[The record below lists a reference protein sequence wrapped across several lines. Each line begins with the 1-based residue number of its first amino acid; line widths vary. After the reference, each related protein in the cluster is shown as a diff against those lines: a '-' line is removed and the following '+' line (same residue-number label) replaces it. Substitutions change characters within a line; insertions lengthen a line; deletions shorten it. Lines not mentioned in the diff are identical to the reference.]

1 LTGIL
6 LQEEER
12 RENMKPLNKYL
23 ALWSNNRF
31 AREIKRKRQR
41 MKFMEES
48 QFIVEKTIPKAESGY
63 AI

>member
-23 ALWSNNRF
+23 ALWSNKRF
-31 AREIKRKRQR
+31 AREIRRKKER

-48 QFIVEKTIPKAESGY
+48 EFIVEKTIPKAESRY

>member
-1 LTGIL
+1 
-6 LQEEER
+6 
-12 RENMKPLNKYL
+12 MKPLNKYL
-23 ALWSNNRF
+23 ALWSNKRF
-31 AREIKRKRQR
+31 AREIKRKMQR